1 MMNITKKIKD
11 KIYDIRSDKL
21 EKQIR
26 YWNEKRRS
34 VVDNEL
40 LDVDVKMDLYKEYSK
55 IISDLWSEYGKLYH
69 D

>member
-11 KIYDIRSDKL
+11 KIDAIKSDKL

-34 VVDNEL
+34 VVDNDE

-55 IISDLWSEYGKLYH
+55 VISDLWAEYGKLYH

>member
-11 KIYDIRSDKL
+11 KIDDIRSDKL

-69 D
+69 N